1 MKLNEE
7 MFDWLNAN
15 CRGDIVEAIQEIID
29 DKVHRNK
36 LMRRHRRPKEVQTM
50 IDEIVGFYMTFVTH
64 HRGVIQESLEYSWSC
79 MSKGTIEDYLDS
91 IREERQVNLT
101 DKQIEQIFRKHYGG
115 SNFESVKLEFI
126 KDLLRH
132 AQYRDMR
139 ETYE

>member
-7 MFDWLNAN
+7 MFDWLNDN

-36 LMRRHRRPKEVQTM
+36 LIRRHRRPKDVQAM
-50 IDEIVGFYMTFVTH
+50 IDEIVGFYMAFVTH

-79 MSKGTIEDYLDS
+79 MSKETIEEYLD
-91 IREERQVNLT
+91 IVRNERQVNLT
-101 DKQIEQIFRKHYGG
+101 DKEIEQIFRKHYGG
-115 SNFESVKLEFI
+115 GNFESVKLEFI